1 MPGGSSL
8 TRLSEADVYRQV
20 AASRPAAGPCTLADP
35 WWSRRHVNVGTAA
48 RLGVDP
54 VKPITLIPVAA
65 LGEPDLLVEVDAV
78 AVLP

>member
-1 MPGGSSL
+1 VDWSPDKLAGLG
-8 TRLSEADVYRQV
+8 AGV
-20 AASRPAAGPCTLADP
+20 ARVAE
-35 WWSRRHVNVGTAA
+35 

-54 VKPITLIPVAA
+54 TKPITLIPVAA